1 MSIYQ
6 DHASPSIP
14 MTEEQKFFFDLQG
27 WIVLPAVLSD
37 SELNMMK
44 KECYANI
51 DPKDLNQISG
61 GIKDG
66 HSGALQNLLDH
77 PSITGILSEI
87 LGDKPY
93 QNETSYGFRCDTS
106 WTDNYCLPIFEISR
120 RSDGM
125 KFRTIVRFG
134 KI

>member
-51 DPKDLNQISG
+51 DPKDL
-61 GIKDG
+61 
-66 HSGALQNLLDH
+66 
-77 PSITGILSEI
+77 
-87 LGDKPY
+87 
-93 QNETSYGFRCDTS
+93 
-106 WTDNYCLPIFEISR
+106 
-120 RSDGM
+120 
-125 KFRTIVRFG
+125 
-134 KI
+134 